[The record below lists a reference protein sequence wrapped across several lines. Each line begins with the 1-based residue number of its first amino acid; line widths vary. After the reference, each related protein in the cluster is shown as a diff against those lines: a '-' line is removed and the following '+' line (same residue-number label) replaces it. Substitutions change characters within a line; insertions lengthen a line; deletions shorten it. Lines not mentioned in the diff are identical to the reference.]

1 MDPNED
7 DLNIL
12 ASAGQIEPNV
22 VRDADSTSYVLVASI
37 PPAVLIAVDA
47 LPYSFAFVEI
57 GGYPCLAWLDWLRC
71 KEELTITLMT
81 RMTLR
86 SLRLGM
92 RGPEPFDLA
101 QAPFLSPWYPLRD
114 PHFGGAILIGIQTG
128 HPSLSGHLIN
138 TSRLCG
144 MCSEGKWARTATR
157 WYQLGERAGPS
168 DLRRLSQQYASCLDA
183 LGLTLLEVK
192 QDIATDRVSAGLSHV

>member
-7 DLNIL
+7 DLHIL
-12 ASAGQIEPNV
+12 NAASQLEPNV

-37 PPAVLIAVDA
+37 PPAVLVAVDA
-47 LPYSFAFVEI
+47 LPSSFSIVEI
-57 GGYPCLAWLDWLRC
+57 GGYPCLAWREWLRC
-71 KEELTITLMT
+71 KEQLTITLMT

-92 RGPEPFDLA
+92 LGPEPFDLL
-101 QAPFLSPWYPLRD
+101 QAPFLSPWHSIRD
-114 PHFGGAILIGIQTG
+114 PNFGGAILIGIQTG
-128 HPSLSGHLIN
+128 HPTLEGNLIN

-168 DLRRLSQQYASCLDA
+168 NLKRLSQQYASCLSA
-183 LGLTLLEVK
+183 LGLTLPEVQ
-192 QDIATDRVSAGLSHV
+192 QDIATDRVSAGLRHV